1 MSKIENMVVH
11 ISAQN
16 VAIHNPSFT
25 DFAAVTVVVVEYFS
39 LGDSLSIAH
48 WQRTWLQ
55 LQKHQMSSYH
65 LLCNTT

>member
-39 LGDSLSIAH
+39 LGDGLSISTLAKNMV
-48 WQRTWLQ
+48 TV
-55 LQKHQMSSYH
+55 
-65 LLCNTT
+65 T